1 LKDKVGAV
9 ILAAGGS
16 ARLGFPKQLIQ
27 YRGKTLVR
35 RMIDAA
41 EGLPCH
47 PLVLVVGSQ
56 AEEVSR
62 EAQGTSCRTV
72 QNPDWQAGLG
82 TSVRAGVQAAL
93 KLEPALKALFLLVCD
108 QHAVNQS
115 LLRVL
120 AETQVKNKRVIVA
133 AEYSGTIGVPAIF
146 DHSCFAELLA
156 LPDDSGA
163 KSVILKDPGRVGS
176 VSFPA
181 GASDVDS
188 PDDIKGL
195 I

>member
-1 LKDKVGAV
+1 MAPSFSPP
-9 ILAAGGS
+9 GGS
-16 ARLGFPKQLIQ
+16 ARLGFPKQLIP
-27 YRGKTLVR
+27 YHGKTLVR
-35 RMIDAA
+35 HMIDAA
-41 EGLPCH
+41 EGVPCH
-47 PLVLVVGSQ
+47 PVVLVVGNQ
-56 AEEVSR
+56 AEEISR
-62 EAQGTSCRTV
+62 EAHGTSCRTV
-72 QNPDWQAGLG
+72 PNPDWPAGLG

-93 KLEPALKALFLLVCD
+93 KLDPALKALFLLVCD
-108 QHAVNQS
+108 QYAVNQS
-115 LLRVL
+115 LLRALV
-120 AETQVKNKRVIVA
+120 ETQLKNKRAIVA

-146 DHSCFAELLA
+146 DRSCFAELLA

-163 KSVILKDPGRVGS
+163 KSVILKDPDRVGS

>member
-1 LKDKVGAV
+1 MKDKVGAV

-27 YRGKTLVR
+27 YRGKTFVR
-35 RMIDAA
+35 HVIDVAQ
-41 EGLPCH
+41 GIPCH
-47 PLVLVVGSQ
+47 PVVLVVGSR

-62 EAQGTSCRTV
+62 EAQGTSCSV
-72 QNPDWQAGLG
+72 VSNPDWQEGLG
-82 TSVRAGVQAAL
+82 TSVRAGVRAAL
-93 KLEPALKALFLLVCD
+93 KLEPTLRALFLLVCD
-108 QHAVNQS
+108 QYAVNQS
-115 LLRVL
+115 LLRALV
-120 AETQVKNKRVIVA
+120 ETQVKNKNTIVA

-146 DHSCFAELLA
+146 DRSCFAELLA
-156 LPDDSGA
+156 LPDNSGA
-163 KSVILKDPGRVGS
+163 KSMILKDPNRVGS

-188 PDDIKGL
+188 PDDIEDL